1 MMTSWGPLGFFER
14 SKGRELR
21 CFAAEDADDESLVI
35 LRVVELLRRTL
46 ALGDAS
52 RTSYFLLA
60 GSPCLLD
67 SPLGWGFGVGS
78 E

>member
-1 MMTSWGPLGFFER
+1 MGFRALE
-14 SKGRELR
+14 GHELR
-21 CFAAEDADDESLVI
+21 CFAAEDADRESLAT

-60 GSPCLLD
+60 GSPCRLD
-67 SPLGWGFGVGS
+67 SPPGWGFGVDS